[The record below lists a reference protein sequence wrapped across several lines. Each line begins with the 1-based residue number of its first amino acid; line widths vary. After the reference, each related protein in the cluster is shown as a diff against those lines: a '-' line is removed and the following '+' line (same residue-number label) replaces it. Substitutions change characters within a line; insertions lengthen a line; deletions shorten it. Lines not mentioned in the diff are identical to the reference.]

1 MGEVQIPLGGAMPAY
16 LAVPDGEGPWPGV
29 VVLSDV
35 LGMTTDLRRQA
46 DWLASAGYLTVAPD
60 LFFRASKLVCLRR
73 IFRDLTA
80 GRGQTFDDV
89 EAARAWLAGRDDCTG
104 RVGVIGFCMGGGF
117 ALLLVAD
124 HGFAVA
130 SANYGTIPRHFSDFV
145 DRACPIV
152 GSYGAKDRMLRGA
165 AGKLEDALT
174 AASVAHDVK
183 EYADAGHMFL
193 NDHDPGD
200 LSKPAL
206 VGMQVTARLS
216 GSRYHEPSARDARR
230 RIAAFFD
237 TYLKGQAADET
248 HHSSG

>member
-1 MGEVQIPLGGAMPAY
+1 MGEVQIPVDGAMPAY

-46 DWLASAGYLTVAPD
+46 DWLASAGYLAVAPD
-60 LFFRASKLVCLRR
+60 LFFRASKLVCLQR
-73 IFRDLTA
+73 IFRDLMS

-89 EAARAWLAGRDDCTG
+89 EEARAWLAGRDDCTG
-104 RVGVIGFCMGGGF
+104 RIGVIGYCMGGGF

-130 SANYGTIPRHFSDFV
+130 SANYGTIPRHFDDFV
-145 DRACPIV
+145 SRACPIV
-152 GSYGAKDRMLRGA
+152 GSYGAKDRMLRGS
-165 AGKLEDALT
+165 AGKLEHALA

-193 NDHDPGD
+193 NDHDPAD
-200 LSKPAL
+200 LSKPTL
-206 VGMQVTARLS
+206 VMMQVMARLS
-216 GSRYHEPSARDARR
+216 GNQYHEPSARDAKG
-230 RIAAFFD
+230 RIEAFFD
-237 TYLKGQAADET
+237 THLKG
-248 HHSSG
+248 

>member
-1 MGEVQIPLGGAMPAY
+1 M
-16 LAVPDGEGPWPGV
+16 
-29 VVLSDV
+29 
-35 LGMTTDLRRQA
+35 
-46 DWLASAGYLTVAPD
+46 APD

-104 RVGVIGFCMGGGF
+104 RIGVIGFCMGGGF

-130 SANYGTIPRHFSDFV
+130 GPNYGAIPRHFNELV

-165 AGKLEDALT
+165 AGKLEHALT
-174 AASVAHDVK
+174 TASVAHDVK

-193 NDHDPGD
+193 NNHDPGD
-200 LSKPAL
+200 LSKPTL
-206 VGMQVTARLS
+206 VGMQVMARLS
-216 GSRYHEPSARDARR
+216 GSQYHEPSARDASR
-230 RIAAFFD
+230 RIVAFFD
-237 TYLKGQAADET
+237 TYLKG
-248 HHSSG
+248 